1 MPPLPPLLTA
11 PLACTAISG
20 EAVPTYLPPSPPPLL
35 SALLAVA
42 RPPKREV
49 NLIVPE
55 YHARGA
61 SVAYTARQAKRV
73 LLGAGRGLK
82 LWRNEYS
89 PFVTTC
95 SEQEKIIGTPC
106 SLKKMLPTIQPTGRA
121 DTVRSA
127 H

>member
-1 MPPLPPLLTA
+1 MVNRPEWRGGVAMPPLSPLLTA

-20 EAVPTYLPPSPPPLL
+20 EAVPTYLPPSPLL

-55 YHARGA
+55 YHARDA
-61 SVAYTARQAKRV
+61 SVAYTARQAKLV
-73 LLGAGRGLK
+73 LLVAGRGLK

-106 SLKKMLPTIQPTGRA
+106 SLKKNA
-121 DTVRSA
+121 AHDTA
-127 H
+127 